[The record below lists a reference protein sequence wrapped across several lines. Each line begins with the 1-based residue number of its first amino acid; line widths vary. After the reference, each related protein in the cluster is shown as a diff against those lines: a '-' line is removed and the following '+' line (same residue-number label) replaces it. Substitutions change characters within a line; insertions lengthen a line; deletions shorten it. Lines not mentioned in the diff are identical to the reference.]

1 VGKRI
6 EALTEA
12 FSLCEN
18 AADFLTAVYG
28 EDKEVIA
35 DAIECAP
42 NHLYR
47 KQLGWFDI
55 YQDYQELAAVTHWQQ
70 VTMPQERFDAVLEI
84 LGTEERDRLSNL
96 YQQSQEQPLERQWG
110 ISRSQAEEWGASFE
124 WIRGEVVRIAYAAAD
139 YLKLSN
145 GQYARYSDL
154 RLST

>member
-1 VGKRI
+1 
-6 EALTEA
+6 
-12 FSLCEN
+12 
-18 AADFLTAVYG
+18 VYG